1 MKKYILVLSFITF
14 FLNSLVCQTPQKQKN
29 KTNQNQRN
37 STPQKISI
45 PKRNDTFFW
54 WEDGMKKIVKVN
66 FIEDKS
72 IIYADTTRQKLIMTL
87 MIKSEFKIINKL
99 TATPKSLTLVK
110 SNDLYGAVVNYYA
123 KNNFGVLKDL
133 TFTYS
138 FDTNGVITEY

>member
-1 MKKYILVLSFITF
+1 MKKYILLLGCMTF
-14 FLNSLVCQTPQKQKN
+14 LLHSLVCQTPQKQKN
-29 KTNQNQRN
+29 KTNQNQKN
-37 STPQKISI
+37 LTPQKISI

-87 MIKSEFKIINKL
+87 MIKSEGKIINKL
-99 TATPKSLTLVK
+99 TAIPKSLTLVK
-110 SNDLYGAVVNYYA
+110 SNDLFGAVINYYA
-123 KNNFGVLKDL
+123 KNDFGVLKEL

>member
-1 MKKYILVLSFITF
+1 MKKYILVLGCITL

-37 STPQKISI
+37 LTPQKISI